1 MATLEKE
8 IERVLIDMVKR
19 HGGMCLKWVCPGWIG
34 VPDRICLL
42 PGGRIFFVETKR
54 PSGGSRGEMQKKWAQ
69 WLRRL
74 GFAHLWIHTREEIA
88 DFERLIV
95 YERI

>member
-1 MATLEKE
+1 MTILEKD
-8 IERVLIDMVKR
+8 IERALIDMVKR
-19 HGGMCLKWVCPGWIG
+19 HGGMCLKWVCPGWLG

-42 PGGRIFFVETKR
+42 PRGRIFFVETKR
-54 PSGGSRGEMQKKWAQ
+54 PSGGSRGAMQKQWAK

-88 DFERLIV
+88 AFERLIV
-95 YERI
+95 HEEV

>member
-1 MATLEKE
+1 MKLFIASDIHGSAFWCRRLCDV
-8 IERVLIDMVKR
+8 IEQEN
-19 HGGMCLKWVCPGWIG
+19 
-34 VPDRICLL
+34 PDRIILL